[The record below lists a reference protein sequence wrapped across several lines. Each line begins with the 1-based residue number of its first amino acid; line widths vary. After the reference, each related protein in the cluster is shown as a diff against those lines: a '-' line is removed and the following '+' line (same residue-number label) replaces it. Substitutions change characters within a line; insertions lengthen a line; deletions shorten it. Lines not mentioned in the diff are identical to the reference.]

1 MVSFK
6 FNNRII
12 VHLGNNSTDLCLP
25 LGSRQVLRSSCL
37 LTSQGQGQSQ
47 SLNLVLDGNQ
57 NCHSKGNFP
66 FPREMFNRLSGLM

>member
-6 FNNRII
+6 FNNRI

-37 LTSQGQGQSQ
+37 VTSQGQSQ

-57 NCHSKGNFP
+57 NCHSKGHFP